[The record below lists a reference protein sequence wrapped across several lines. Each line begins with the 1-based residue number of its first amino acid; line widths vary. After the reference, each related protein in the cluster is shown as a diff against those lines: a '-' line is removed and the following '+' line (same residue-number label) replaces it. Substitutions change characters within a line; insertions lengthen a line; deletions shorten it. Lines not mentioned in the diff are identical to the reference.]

1 MKPSEI
7 RTGDVIRVIASPAD
21 LRDSAGIGTPQVFQS
36 ALGKTFQV
44 REISEHG
51 LLELHLRDD
60 GSEAMELGS
69 DVHIIWIEPEF
80 VERISKTKRVI

>member
-7 RTGDVIRVIASPAD
+7 RTGDVIRVITIPTD
-21 LRDSAGIGTPQVFQS
+21 LRDSAGIGTPQVFHS
-36 ALGKTFQV
+36 ALGKTFHV

-60 GSEAMELGS
+60 GSEAMQLGS
-69 DVHIIWIEPEF
+69 DVHIIWVEPEF
-80 VERISKTKRVI
+80 VERIGKN